1 MPLPLEESLIKAVFE
16 IANQSSFL
24 RLIIIF
30 AGSILPWIIII
41 WFITTIFYI
50 RSFKL
55 KFYYFSIA
63 VISSIMA
70 RGLITAVIHNI
81 FYIPRPFEVFD
92 VTPIISHPLTSGLI
106 SGYMAFL
113 IPIALTF
120 ILINKQSGI
129 AASLLVILVGIAR
142 VVAGVCWGSA
152 LLAGILIGALS
163 FLFVKKIIPS
173 VVSTITI
180 APKADEYKV

>member
-1 MPLPLEESLIKAVFE
+1 MPIPLEESLIKAVFE
-16 IANQSSFL
+16 IVSQSSFL

-30 AGSILPWIIII
+30 VGSILPWIIII

-70 RGLITAVIHNI
+70 HGLITAVIHKF
-81 FYIPRPFEVFD
+81 FYFPRPFEVFN
-92 VTPIISHPLTSGLI
+92 VTPIIPHSLTSGLI
-106 SGYMAFL
+106 SEHMAFL

-120 ILINKQSGI
+120 IFINKQSGI

-152 LLAGILIGALS
+152 LLAGMLIGALS
-163 FLFVKKIIPS
+163 FLFIKKIIPPAI
-173 VVSTITI
+173 STIII
-180 APKADEYKV
+180 APNTDE